1 MKNKNTRQES
11 DSSASS
17 SSPDKDSDQLKIFAM
32 SIMDQSSKQGP
43 PTRIFTPSAVEQKD
57 PDEEVNNIIC
67 SFVLQHLY

>member
-1 MKNKNTRQES
+1 
-11 DSSASS
+11 
-17 SSPDKDSDQLKIFAM
+17 M

-67 SFVLQHLY
+67 SFVLQHL